1 MAAAL
6 TLDIRPSIKCLTDL
20 CIAYTKHLSRGVSRC
35 LLCAQTATPPPVV
48 DATGAA
54 AISAASGALAAYAAT
69 VRSEKAARA
78 MRDGDGV
85 VSFPLPPP
93 SPAAACPHLAPFSG
107 LGPDPTTQLTSNHR
121 TPLSVSNEKGTMTK
135 IICTTSHLHRM
146 RLYSRKQ
153 RLGADRS
160 AHGWNCSLSFACSV
174 HFSPSSLPP
183 AMHLLMQS
191 STLCHV

>member
-1 MAAAL
+1 MDWGFEDSIFKIPHRYVSFPSESNSGVNIKLSSVMAAAL

-78 MRDGDGV
+78 LRDGDGV

-107 LGPDPTTQLTSNHR
+107 LGPP
-121 TPLSVSNEKGTMTK
+121 
-135 IICTTSHLHRM
+135 
-146 RLYSRKQ
+146 
-153 RLGADRS
+153 
-160 AHGWNCSLSFACSV
+160 
-174 HFSPSSLPP
+174 PSSLQTTGFHSQCRMRRVP
-183 AMHLLMQS
+183 
-191 STLCHV
+191 